1 MTDTTASCLLSD
13 DRYNTHK
20 PGVQRGTHRGH
31 SGYTGV
37 HSTTEDVA
45 EWGSVVGGGGGVV
58 DEVGGILY
66 APAAVAE
73 CTPYTPCALCGEM
86 HPVYPLCPLW
96 WNAPRIP
103 PTSAVVECTPYISY
117 ILRSRSER
125 VMSVSFPRY
134 PLSVTWAMCDVG
146 ELWGLCGY

>member
-1 MTDTTASCLLSD
+1 MKSVEYSMHPLQWPNAP
-13 DRYNTHK
+13 RI
-20 PGVQRGTHRGH
+20 PPVP
-31 SGYTGV
+31 
-37 HSTTEDVA
+37 
-45 EWGSVVGGGGGVV
+45 SVVK
-58 DEVGGILY
+58 
-66 APAAVAE
+66 